1 MQKVGKT
8 DEGYI
13 FIMNFKSIALGALL
27 AIACPLT
34 MNALPYAPEL
44 LQAEQSSTT
53 EGKMQF
59 IPKGNFESW
68 TSQSIKE
75 SGIIGGNTVNLM
87 HIGSPWGSSNVWAKV
102 SGVTKTNV
110 SVYRDSHPGHG
121 SCAKLYT
128 HIVEAKVL
136 GIINIKVLAAGSIFL
151 GNTIQPITDTK
162 NPMAKLN
169 AGLRFTKRPKAIV
182 FDYKT
187 HIVKGN
193 RIRQN
198 GIAKGSTVAGQDMAD
213 CILYL
218 QKRWEDA
225 KGNIYAKRVG
235 TMVHRFST
243 STDWKNNQS
252 FEIHYGDIR
261 NKGFYSSAWALTSG
275 ALTKYARNSK
285 GKMVPV
291 REVGWAAANEAP
303 THLVLQFD
311 SSHGGA
317 YVGTVGNTLWV
328 DNVRL
333 AY

>member
-1 MQKVGKT
+1 
-8 DEGYI
+8 
-13 FIMNFKSIALGALL
+13 MNFKSFALSALL
-27 AIACPLT
+27 LFAGSAT
-34 MNALPYAPEL
+34 SKELPYAPEYL
-44 LQAEQSSTT
+44 AVEQAEEQTGS
-53 EGKMQF
+53 MQF
-59 IPKGNFESW
+59 IPRGNFESW
-68 TSQSIKE
+68 SAQTIKE
-75 SGIIGGNTVNLM
+75 SGIIGGNTVTLM
-87 HIGSPWGSSNVWAKV
+87 HIGGPWGSSNVWAKV
-102 SGVTKTNV
+102 SGVTKTNT
-110 SVYRDSHPGHG
+110 SVYRDNHPGHG
-121 SCAKLYT
+121 HCAKLYT

-169 AGLRFTKRPKAIV
+169 AGIRFRKRPKAIV

-187 HIVKGN
+187 HIVRGN

-198 GIAKGSTVAGQDMAD
+198 GITKGSAVAGQDMAD

-235 TMVHRFST
+235 TMVHRFSS
-243 STDWKNNQS
+243 STDWRNNQS
-252 FEIHYGDIR
+252 FTIHYGDIR
-261 NKGFYSSAWALTSG
+261 KQGFYNSAWALTSG
-275 ALTKYARNSK
+275 AVTKYARNSK
-285 GKMVPV
+285 GRMVPV
-291 REVGWAAANEAP
+291 REVGWAAANETP
-303 THLVLQFD
+303 THIVLQFD

>member
-1 MQKVGKT
+1 
-8 DEGYI
+8 
-13 FIMNFKSIALGALL
+13 MNFKSFALSALFIIAGATSMK
-27 AIACPLT
+27 AI
-34 MNALPYAPEL
+34 PYSPEYL
-44 LQAEQSSTT
+44 EATQADETT
-53 EGKMQF
+53 GNLKF

-68 TSQSIKE
+68 TSQTIKE
-75 SGIIGGNTVNLM
+75 SGIIGGNTVTLM
-87 HIGSPWGSSNVWAKV
+87 HLGSPWGSSNVWAKV

-110 SVYRDSHPGHG
+110 SVYRDNHPGHG
-121 SCAKLYT
+121 HCVKLYT

-169 AGLRFTKRPKAIV
+169 AGISFKARPKAIV

-198 GIAKGSTVAGQDMAD
+198 GITKGSSVAGQDMAD

-218 QKRWEDA
+218 QKRWED
-225 KGNIYAKRVG
+225 KNGHIYAKRVG
-235 TMVHRFST
+235 TMVHRFNST
-243 STDWKNNQS
+243 TNWRNNQS
-252 FEIHYGDIR
+252 FTIQYGDIR
-261 NKGFYSSAWALTSG
+261 GKGFYSSAWALTSG
-275 ALTKYARNSK
+275 ATTKYARNSK
-285 GKMVPV
+285 GRMVPV
-291 REVGWAAANEAP
+291 REVGWAAANETP
-303 THLVLQFD
+303 THMVLQFD

-317 YVGTVGNTLWV
+317 YIGTVGNTLWV

>member
-1 MQKVGKT
+1 MKLKT
-8 DEGYI
+8 
-13 FIMNFKSIALGALL
+13 MLL
-27 AIACPLT
+27 A
-34 MNALPYAPEL
+34 ALFAFAGANTTRAIPYAPEYL
-44 LQAEQSSTT
+44 EEMGADA
-53 EGKMQF
+53 KMEY
-59 IPKGNFESW
+59 ISKGNFESW
-68 TSQSIKE
+68 TSKDIKE
-75 SGIIGGNTVNLM
+75 SGIIGGNTVTLM
-87 HIGSPWGSSNVWAKV
+87 DIGSPWASSNVWAKV

-110 SVYRDSHPGHG
+110 SVYRDTHPGHG
-121 SCAKLYT
+121 SCVKLYT

-136 GIINIKVLAAGSIFL
+136 GIINIKVLAAGSIYL
-151 GNTIQPITDTK
+151 GKTIQPITDTK

-169 AGLRFTKRPKAIV
+169 AGVKFTKRPKAIV

-187 HIVKGN
+187 QIVKGN

-198 GIAKGSTVAGQDMAD
+198 GITKGSTVAGQDMAD

-225 KGNIYAKRVG
+225 KGNIYAKRIG
-235 TMVHRFST
+235 TMVQRFST
-243 STDWKNNQS
+243 TTGWKNNQS
-252 FEIHYGDIR
+252 FTIQYGDIR
-261 NKGFYSSAWALTSG
+261 NKSFYNSAWALTTG
-275 ALTKYARNSK
+275 DVTKYARNSK

-291 REVGWAAANEAP
+291 KEVGWGSANDTP

>member
-1 MQKVGKT
+1 MRLQSILTTCCLALAGT
-8 DEGYI
+8 LMADAIPYSLEYLESQQQEAATAGTE
-13 FIMNFKSIALGALL
+13 FIS
-27 AIACPLT
+27 
-34 MNALPYAPEL
+34 
-44 LQAEQSSTT
+44 
-53 EGKMQF
+53 
-59 IPKGNFESW
+59 KGNFDSW
-68 TSQSIKE
+68 RSQSIKE
-75 SGIIGGNTVNLM
+75 SRILGGKTVTLM
-87 HIGSPWGSSNVWAKV
+87 HPGAPWGSSNVWAKV

-110 SVYRDSHPGHG
+110 SVYRDTHPGHG
-121 SCAKLYT
+121 NCAKLYT

-136 GIINIKVLAAGSIFL
+136 GIINIKVLAAGSIYL

-169 AGLRFTKRPKAIV
+169 AGMPFHKRPKALV

-187 HIVKGN
+187 HIVKGD

-198 GIAKGSTVAGQDMAD
+198 GITKGSKVAGQDMAD

-225 KGNIYAKRVG
+225 HGNIYAKRVG
-235 TMVHRFST
+235 TMVKRFSQ

-261 NKGFYSSAWALTSG
+261 NKSFYSSAWALTSG
-275 ALTKYARNSK
+275 DVTKYARNSK

-291 REVGWAAANEAP
+291 KEVGWANANETP
-303 THLVLQFD
+303 THLILQFD

-317 YVGTVGNTLWV
+317 YIGTVGNTLWV

>member
-1 MQKVGKT
+1 
-8 DEGYI
+8 
-13 FIMNFKSIALGALL
+13 MNFKSFALSALL
-27 AIACPLT
+27 LFAGSAT
-34 MNALPYAPEL
+34 SKALPYAPEYL
-44 LQAEQSSTT
+44 AVEQAEEQTGS
-53 EGKMQF
+53 MQF
-59 IPKGNFESW
+59 IPRGNFESW
-68 TSQSIKE
+68 SAQTIKE
-75 SGIIGGNTVNLM
+75 SGIIGGNTVTLM
-87 HIGSPWGSSNVWAKV
+87 HIGGPWGSSNVWAKV
-102 SGVTKTNV
+102 SGVTKTNT
-110 SVYRDSHPGHG
+110 SVYRDNHPGHG
-121 SCAKLYT
+121 HCAKLYT

-169 AGLRFTKRPKAIV
+169 AGIRFSKRPKAIV

-187 HIVKGN
+187 HIVRGN

-198 GIAKGSTVAGQDMAD
+198 GITKGSAVAGQDMAD

-235 TMVHRFST
+235 TMVHRFSS
-243 STDWKNNQS
+243 STDWRNNQS
-252 FEIHYGDIR
+252 FTIHYGDIR
-261 NKGFYSSAWALTSG
+261 KQGFYNSAWALTSG
-275 ALTKYARNSK
+275 AVTKYARNSK
-285 GKMVPV
+285 GRMVPV
-291 REVGWAAANEAP
+291 REVGWAAANETP

>member
-1 MQKVGKT
+1 
-8 DEGYI
+8 
-13 FIMNFKSIALGALL
+13 MNFKSFVLSITLLL
-27 AIACPLT
+27 AGSTSIK
-34 MNALPYAPEL
+34 ALPYAPEYL
-44 LQAEQSSTT
+44 GVNQSEEQAGS
-53 EGKMQF
+53 MQF

-68 TSQSIKE
+68 SAQTIKE
-75 SGIIGGNTVNLM
+75 SGIIGGNTVTLM
-87 HIGSPWGSSNVWAKV
+87 HIGGPWGSSNVWAKV
-102 SGVTKTNV
+102 SGVTKTNI
-110 SVYRDSHPGHG
+110 SVYRDNHPGHG
-121 SCAKLYT
+121 HCAKLYT

-169 AGLRFTKRPKAIV
+169 AGIRFTKRPKAIV

-198 GIAKGSTVAGQDMAD
+198 GITKGSAVAGQDMAD

-235 TMVHRFST
+235 TMVHRFSS
-243 STDWKNNQS
+243 STNWRNNQS
-252 FEIHYGDIR
+252 FTIHYGDIR
-261 NKGFYSSAWALTSG
+261 KQGFYNSAWALTSG
-275 ALTKYARNSK
+275 AVTKYARNSK
-285 GKMVPV
+285 GRMVPV
-291 REVGWAAANEAP
+291 KEVGWAAANETP

>member
-1 MQKVGKT
+1 
-8 DEGYI
+8 
-13 FIMNFKSIALGALL
+13 MNFKSLVLGSLL
-27 AIACPLT
+27 LFAGSNA
-34 MNALPYAPEL
+34 MNAIPYSPEYL
-44 LQAEQSSTT
+44 ETHQTSEQTGS
-53 EGKMQF
+53 MQF

-68 TSQSIKE
+68 SSQTIKE
-75 SGIIGGNTVNLM
+75 SGIIGGNTVTLM
-87 HIGSPWGSSNVWAKV
+87 HIGAPWGSSNVWAKV
-102 SGVTKTNV
+102 SGVTKTNI
-110 SVYRDSHPGHG
+110 SVYRDNHPGHG
-121 SCAKLYT
+121 HCAKLYT

-151 GNTIQPITDTK
+151 GSTIQPITDTK

-169 AGLRFTKRPKAIV
+169 AGIKFTKRPKAIV

-198 GIAKGSTVAGQDMAD
+198 GIAKGSSVAGQDMAD

-235 TMVHRFST
+235 TMVHRFSS

-252 FEIHYGDIR
+252 FAIQYGDIR
-261 NKGFYSSAWALTSG
+261 GKSFYSSAWALTSG
-275 ALTKYARNSK
+275 AVTKYARNSK
-285 GKMVPV
+285 GKMVAIK
-291 REVGWAAANEAP
+291 EVGWASANETP

>member
-1 MQKVGKT
+1 MK
-8 DEGYI
+8 
-13 FIMNFKSIALGALL
+13 FKSFTLSALL
-27 AIACPLT
+27 LIMGATSMKAI
-34 MNALPYAPEL
+34 PYSPEYL
-44 LQAEQSSTT
+44 EANQAEEEMSGTR
-53 EGKMQF
+53 F

-75 SGIIGGNTVNLM
+75 SGIIGGNTVDLL

-110 SVYRDSHPGHG
+110 SVYRDTHPGHG
-121 SCAKLYT
+121 HCAKLYT

-169 AGLRFTKRPKAIV
+169 AGLRFTKRPKALV

-198 GIAKGSTVAGQDMAD
+198 GITKGSKVAGQDMAD

-225 KGNIYAKRVG
+225 RGNIYAKRVG
-235 TMVHRFST
+235 TMVHRFSS
-243 STDWKNNQS
+243 STNWRNNQS
-252 FEIHYGDIR
+252 FAIQYGDIR
-261 NKGFYSSAWALTSG
+261 GKSFYSSAWALTSG
-275 ALTKYARNSK
+275 ATTKYARNSK
-285 GKMVPV
+285 GRMVPV
-291 REVGWAAANEAP
+291 KEVGWANANETP
-303 THLVLQFD
+303 THIVLQFD

>member
-1 MQKVGKT
+1 
-8 DEGYI
+8 
-13 FIMNFKSIALGALL
+13 MNFKSFVLSVTLLL
-27 AIACPLT
+27 AGRTSIK
-34 MNALPYAPEL
+34 ALPYAPEYL
-44 LQAEQSSTT
+44 GVDQSEEQAGS
-53 EGKMQF
+53 MQF

-68 TSQSIKE
+68 SAQTIKE
-75 SGIIGGNTVNLM
+75 SGIIGGNTVTLM
-87 HIGSPWGSSNVWAKV
+87 HIGGPWGSSNVWAKV
-102 SGVTKTNV
+102 SGVTKTNI
-110 SVYRDSHPGHG
+110 SVYRDNHPGHG
-121 SCAKLYT
+121 HCAKLYT

-169 AGLRFTKRPKAIV
+169 AGIRFTKRPKAIV

-198 GIAKGSTVAGQDMAD
+198 GITKGSAVAGQDMAD

-235 TMVHRFST
+235 TMVHRFSS
-243 STDWKNNQS
+243 STNWRNNQS
-252 FEIHYGDIR
+252 FTIHYGDIR
-261 NKGFYSSAWALTSG
+261 KQGFYNSAWALTSG
-275 ALTKYARNSK
+275 AVTKYARNSK
-285 GKMVPV
+285 GRMVPV
-291 REVGWAAANEAP
+291 KEVGWAAANETP

>member
-1 MQKVGKT
+1 
-8 DEGYI
+8 
-13 FIMNFKSIALGALL
+13 MNFKSFALSALFIIAGATSMK
-27 AIACPLT
+27 AI
-34 MNALPYAPEL
+34 PYSPEYL
-44 LQAEQSSTT
+44 EATQADETT
-53 EGKMQF
+53 GNLKF

-68 TSQSIKE
+68 TSQTIKE
-75 SGIIGGNTVNLM
+75 SGIIGGNTVTLM
-87 HIGSPWGSSNVWAKV
+87 HLGSPWGSSNVWARV

-110 SVYRDSHPGHG
+110 SVYRDNHPGHG
-121 SCAKLYT
+121 HCVKLHT

-169 AGLRFTKRPKAIV
+169 AGIPFKARPKSIV

-198 GIAKGSTVAGQDMAD
+198 GITKGSSVAGQDMAD

-218 QKRWEDA
+218 QKRWED
-225 KGNIYAKRVG
+225 KNGHIYAKRIG
-235 TMVHRFST
+235 TMVHRFNST
-243 STDWKNNQS
+243 TNWRNNQS
-252 FEIHYGDIR
+252 FTIQYGDIR
-261 NKGFYSSAWALTSG
+261 GKGFYSSAWALTSG
-275 ALTKYARNSK
+275 ATTKYARNSK
-285 GKMVPV
+285 GRMVPV
-291 REVGWAAANEAP
+291 REVGWAAANETP
-303 THLVLQFD
+303 THMVLQFD

-317 YVGTVGNTLWV
+317 YIGTVGNTLWV

>member
-1 MQKVGKT
+1 
-8 DEGYI
+8 
-13 FIMNFKSIALGALL
+13 MNFKSITLALML
-27 AIACPLT
+27 AMTGSAAMAI
-34 MNALPYAPEL
+34 PYSPDY
-44 LQAEQSSTT
+44 LQADQTKSETGS
-53 EGKMQF
+53 MQF

-68 TSQSIKE
+68 SSQSIKE
-75 SGIIGGNTVNLM
+75 SGIIGGNTVTLM

-110 SVYRDSHPGHG
+110 SVYRDTHPGHG
-121 SCAKLYT
+121 HCAKLYT

-151 GNTIQPITDTK
+151 GNTLQPITDTK

-198 GIAKGSTVAGQDMAD
+198 GITRGATVAGQDMAD

-235 TMVHRFST
+235 TMVHRFSS
-243 STDWKNNQS
+243 STDWRNNQS
-252 FEIHYGDIR
+252 FAIHYGDIR
-261 NKGFYSSAWALTSG
+261 RQKFYNSAWGLTSG
-275 ALTKYARNSK
+275 AVTKYARNSK
-285 GKMVPV
+285 GRMVPV
-291 REVGWAAANEAP
+291 HEVGWAAANEVP
-303 THLVLQFD
+303 THIVLQFD

>member
-1 MQKVGKT
+1 
-8 DEGYI
+8 
-13 FIMNFKSIALGALL
+13 MNFKSFTLSALL
-27 AIACPLT
+27 LIMSATSMKAI
-34 MNALPYAPEL
+34 PYSPEYL
-44 LQAEQSSTT
+44 EANQAEEEMS
-53 EGKMQF
+53 GMRF

-75 SGIIGGNTVNLM
+75 SGIIGGNTVHLL

-110 SVYRDSHPGHG
+110 SVYRDTHPGHG
-121 SCAKLYT
+121 HCAKLYT

-169 AGLRFTKRPKAIV
+169 AGLRFTKRPKALV

-198 GIAKGSTVAGQDMAD
+198 GITKGSKVAGQDMAD

-225 KGNIYAKRVG
+225 RGNIYAKRVG
-235 TMVHRFST
+235 TMVHRFSS
-243 STDWKNNQS
+243 STNWRNNQS
-252 FEIHYGDIR
+252 FAIQYGDIR
-261 NKGFYSSAWALTSG
+261 GKSFYSSAWALTSG
-275 ALTKYARNSK
+275 ATTKYARNSK
-285 GKMVPV
+285 GRMVPV
-291 REVGWAAANEAP
+291 KEVGWANANETP
-303 THLVLQFD
+303 THIVLQFD

>member
-1 MQKVGKT
+1 
-8 DEGYI
+8 
-13 FIMNFKSIALGALL
+13 MNFKSFTLSALL
-27 AIACPLT
+27 LIMGATSMKAI
-34 MNALPYAPEL
+34 PYSPEYL
-44 LQAEQSSTT
+44 EANQAEEEMS
-53 EGKMQF
+53 GMRF

-75 SGIIGGNTVNLM
+75 SGIIGGNTVHLL

-110 SVYRDSHPGHG
+110 SVYRDTHPGHG
-121 SCAKLYT
+121 HCAKLYT

-169 AGLRFTKRPKAIV
+169 AGLKFTKRPKAIV

-198 GIAKGSTVAGQDMAD
+198 GITKGASVAGQDMAD

-235 TMVHRFST
+235 TMVHRFSS

-252 FEIHYGDIR
+252 FAIQYGDIR
-261 NKGFYSSAWALTSG
+261 GKSFYSSAWALTSG
-275 ALTKYARNSK
+275 AVTKYARNSK
-285 GKMVPV
+285 GRMVPV
-291 REVGWAAANEAP
+291 KEVGWANATETP
-303 THLVLQFD
+303 THIVLQFD

>member
-1 MQKVGKT
+1 
-8 DEGYI
+8 
-13 FIMNFKSIALGALL
+13 MNFKSFVLSITLLL
-27 AIACPLT
+27 AGSTSIK
-34 MNALPYAPEL
+34 ALPYAPEYL
-44 LQAEQSSTT
+44 GVDQS
-53 EGKMQF
+53 EEEAGRMQF

-68 TSQSIKE
+68 SAQTIKE
-75 SGIIGGNTVNLM
+75 SGIIGGNTVTLM
-87 HIGSPWGSSNVWAKV
+87 HIGGPWGSSNVWAKV
-102 SGVTKTNV
+102 SGVTKTNI
-110 SVYRDSHPGHG
+110 SVYRDNHPGHG
-121 SCAKLYT
+121 HCAKLYT

-169 AGLRFTKRPKAIV
+169 AGIRFTKRPKAIV

-198 GIAKGSTVAGQDMAD
+198 GITKGSAVAGQDMAD

-235 TMVHRFST
+235 TMVHRFSS
-243 STDWKNNQS
+243 STNWRNNQS
-252 FEIHYGDIR
+252 FTIHYGDIR
-261 NKGFYSSAWALTSG
+261 KQGFYNSAWALTSG
-275 ALTKYARNSK
+275 AVTKYARNSK
-285 GKMVPV
+285 GRMVPV
-291 REVGWAAANEAP
+291 REVGWAAANETP

>member
-1 MQKVGKT
+1 
-8 DEGYI
+8 
-13 FIMNFKSIALGALL
+13 MNFKSFVLSVTLLL
-27 AIACPLT
+27 AGSTSIK
-34 MNALPYAPEL
+34 ALPYAPEYL
-44 LQAEQSSTT
+44 GVDQSEEQAGS
-53 EGKMQF
+53 MQF

-68 TSQSIKE
+68 SAQTIKE
-75 SGIIGGNTVNLM
+75 SGIIGGNTVTLM
-87 HIGSPWGSSNVWAKV
+87 HIGGPWGSSNVWAKV
-102 SGVTKTNV
+102 SGVTKTNI
-110 SVYRDSHPGHG
+110 SVYRDNHPGHG
-121 SCAKLYT
+121 HCAKLYT

-169 AGLRFTKRPKAIV
+169 AGIRFTKRPKAIV

-198 GIAKGSTVAGQDMAD
+198 GITKGSTVAGQDMAD

-235 TMVHRFST
+235 TMVHRFSS
-243 STDWKNNQS
+243 STNWRNNQS
-252 FEIHYGDIR
+252 FTIHYGDIR
-261 NKGFYSSAWALTSG
+261 KQGFYNSAWALTSG
-275 ALTKYARNSK
+275 AVTKYARNSK
-285 GKMVPV
+285 GRMVPV
-291 REVGWAAANEAP
+291 KEVGWAAANETP
-303 THLVLQFD
+303 THIVLQFD

>member
-1 MQKVGKT
+1 
-8 DEGYI
+8 
-13 FIMNFKSIALGALL
+13 MNFKSFVLSVTLLL
-27 AIACPLT
+27 AGSTSIK
-34 MNALPYAPEL
+34 ALPYAPEYL
-44 LQAEQSSTT
+44 GVDQSEEQAGS
-53 EGKMQF
+53 MQF

-68 TSQSIKE
+68 SAQTIKE
-75 SGIIGGNTVNLM
+75 SGIIGGNTVTLM
-87 HIGSPWGSSNVWAKV
+87 HIGGPWGSSNVWAKV
-102 SGVTKTNV
+102 SGVTKTNI
-110 SVYRDSHPGHG
+110 SVYRDNHPGHG
-121 SCAKLYT
+121 HCAKLYT

-169 AGLRFTKRPKAIV
+169 AGIRFTKRPKAIV

-198 GIAKGSTVAGQDMAD
+198 GITKGSAVAGQDMAD

-235 TMVHRFST
+235 TMVQRFSS
-243 STDWKNNQS
+243 STNWRNNQS
-252 FEIHYGDIR
+252 FTIHYGDIR
-261 NKGFYSSAWALTSG
+261 KQGFYNSAWALTSG
-275 ALTKYARNSK
+275 AVTKYARNSK
-285 GKMVPV
+285 GRMVPV
-291 REVGWAAANEAP
+291 KEVGWAAANETP

>member
-1 MQKVGKT
+1 MKIKQ
-8 DEGYI
+8 
-13 FIMNFKSIALGALL
+13 FILGALL
-27 AIACPLT
+27 LFGAGQT
-34 MNALPYAPEL
+34 QALPYAPDLVQE
-44 LQAEQSSTT
+44 EDTD
-53 EGKMQF
+53 GKMQF
-59 IPKGNFESW
+59 IQKGNFESW
-68 TSQSIKE
+68 TSQTIKE
-75 SGIIGGNTVNLM
+75 SRLLGGKTINLM
-87 HIGSPWGSSNVWAKV
+87 HIGAPWGSSNVWAKV

-110 SVYRDSHPGHG
+110 SVYKDSHPGHG
-121 SCAKLYT
+121 NCVKLYT

-169 AGLRFTKRPKAIV
+169 AGVKFSGRPKALV

-187 HIVKGN
+187 HIVPGN

-198 GIAKGSTVAGQDMAD
+198 GITKGKTMPGQDMAD

-225 KGNIYAKRVG
+225 QGNIYAKRVG
-235 TMVHRFST
+235 TMVHRFNKSC
-243 STDWKNNQS
+243 DWKHNATFNI
-252 FEIHYGDIR
+252 EYGDITH
-261 NKGFYSSAWALTSG
+261 KSFYSSAWALTSG
-275 ALTKYARNSK
+275 GATKYAKNSK

-291 REVGWAAANEAP
+291 KEVGWASAGEIP
-303 THLVLQFD
+303 THMILQFD

-317 YVGTVGNTLWV
+317 YIGTVGNTLWV

>member
-1 MQKVGKT
+1 
-8 DEGYI
+8 
-13 FIMNFKSIALGALL
+13 MNFKSFVLSVTLLL
-27 AIACPLT
+27 AGSTSIK
-34 MNALPYAPEL
+34 ALPYAPEYWGVDQSEE
-44 LQAEQSSTT
+44 QAGS
-53 EGKMQF
+53 MQF

-68 TSQSIKE
+68 SAQTIKE
-75 SGIIGGNTVNLM
+75 SGIIGGNTVTLM
-87 HIGSPWGSSNVWAKV
+87 HIGGPWGSSNVWAKV
-102 SGVTKTNV
+102 SGVTKTNI
-110 SVYRDSHPGHG
+110 SVYRDNHPGHG
-121 SCAKLYT
+121 HCAKLYT

-169 AGLRFTKRPKAIV
+169 AGIRFTKRPKAIV

-198 GIAKGSTVAGQDMAD
+198 GITKGSAVAGQDMAD

-235 TMVHRFST
+235 TMVHRFSS
-243 STDWKNNQS
+243 STNWRNNQS
-252 FEIHYGDIR
+252 FTIHYGDIR
-261 NKGFYSSAWALTSG
+261 KQGFYNSAWALTSG
-275 ALTKYARNSK
+275 AVTKYARNSK
-285 GKMVPV
+285 GRMVPV
-291 REVGWAAANEAP
+291 KEVGWAAANETP
-303 THLVLQFD
+303 THIVLQFD

>member
-1 MQKVGKT
+1 
-8 DEGYI
+8 
-13 FIMNFKSIALGALL
+13 MNFKSFVLSITLLL
-27 AIACPLT
+27 AGSTSIK
-34 MNALPYAPEL
+34 ALPYAPEYL
-44 LQAEQSSTT
+44 GVDQSEEQAGS
-53 EGKMQF
+53 MQF

-68 TSQSIKE
+68 SAQTIKE
-75 SGIIGGNTVNLM
+75 SGIIGGNTVTLM
-87 HIGSPWGSSNVWAKV
+87 HIGGPWGSSNVWAKV
-102 SGVTKTNV
+102 SGVTKTNI
-110 SVYRDSHPGHG
+110 SVYRDNHPGHG
-121 SCAKLYT
+121 HCAKLYT

-169 AGLRFTKRPKAIV
+169 AGIRFTKRPKAIV

-198 GIAKGSTVAGQDMAD
+198 GITKGSAVAGQDMAD

-235 TMVHRFST
+235 TMVHRFSS
-243 STDWKNNQS
+243 STNWRNNQS
-252 FEIHYGDIR
+252 FTIHYGDIR
-261 NKGFYSSAWALTSG
+261 KQGFYNSAWALTSG
-275 ALTKYARNSK
+275 AVTKYARNSK
-285 GKMVPV
+285 GRMVPV
-291 REVGWAAANEAP
+291 KEVGWAAANETP

>member
-1 MQKVGKT
+1 
-8 DEGYI
+8 
-13 FIMNFKSIALGALL
+13 MNFKSFALSALL
-27 AIACPLT
+27 LFAGSAT
-34 MNALPYAPEL
+34 SKALSYAPEYL
-44 LQAEQSSTT
+44 AVEQAEEQTGS
-53 EGKMQF
+53 MQF
-59 IPKGNFESW
+59 IPRGNFESW
-68 TSQSIKE
+68 SAQTIKE
-75 SGIIGGNTVNLM
+75 SGIIGGNTVTLM
-87 HIGSPWGSSNVWAKV
+87 HIGGPWGSSNVWAKV
-102 SGVTKTNV
+102 SGVTKTNT
-110 SVYRDSHPGHG
+110 SVYRDNHPGHG
-121 SCAKLYT
+121 HCAKLYT

-169 AGLRFTKRPKAIV
+169 AGIRFRKRPKAIV

-187 HIVKGN
+187 HIVRGN

-198 GIAKGSTVAGQDMAD
+198 GITKGSAVAGQDMAD

-235 TMVHRFST
+235 TMVHRFSS

-252 FEIHYGDIR
+252 FTIHYGDIR
-261 NKGFYSSAWALTSG
+261 KQGFYNSAWALTSG
-275 ALTKYARNSK
+275 AVTKYARNSK
-285 GKMVPV
+285 GRMVPV
-291 REVGWAAANEAP
+291 REVGWAAANETP
-303 THLVLQFD
+303 THIVLQFD

>member
-1 MQKVGKT
+1 
-8 DEGYI
+8 
-13 FIMNFKSIALGALL
+13 MNFKSFALSALFIIAGATSMK
-27 AIACPLT
+27 AI
-34 MNALPYAPEL
+34 PYSPEYL
-44 LQAEQSSTT
+44 EATQADETT
-53 EGKMQF
+53 GNLKF
-59 IPKGNFESW
+59 IPKGNFENW
-68 TSQSIKE
+68 TSQTIKE
-75 SGIIGGNTVNLM
+75 SGIIGGNTVTLM
-87 HIGSPWGSSNVWAKV
+87 HLGSPWGSSNVWAKV

-110 SVYRDSHPGHG
+110 SVYRDNHPGHG
-121 SCAKLYT
+121 HCVKLYT

-169 AGLRFTKRPKAIV
+169 AGISFKARPKAIV

-198 GIAKGSTVAGQDMAD
+198 GITKGSSVAGQDMAD

-218 QKRWEDA
+218 QKRWED
-225 KGNIYAKRVG
+225 KNGHIYAKRVG
-235 TMVHRFST
+235 TMVHRFNST
-243 STDWKNNQS
+243 TNWRNNQS
-252 FEIHYGDIR
+252 FTIQYGDIR
-261 NKGFYSSAWALTSG
+261 GKGFYSSAWALTSG
-275 ALTKYARNSK
+275 ATTKYARNSK
-285 GKMVPV
+285 GRMVPV
-291 REVGWAAANEAP
+291 REVGWAAANETP
-303 THLVLQFD
+303 THMVLQFD

-317 YVGTVGNTLWV
+317 YIGTVGNTLWV

>member
-1 MQKVGKT
+1 
-8 DEGYI
+8 
-13 FIMNFKSIALGALL
+13 MNFKSLVLGTLL
-27 AIACPLT
+27 LFAGSNA
-34 MNALPYAPEL
+34 MNAIPYSPEYL
-44 LQAEQSSTT
+44 ETHQTSEQTGS
-53 EGKMQF
+53 MQF

-68 TSQSIKE
+68 SSQTIKE
-75 SGIIGGNTVNLM
+75 SGIIGGNTVTLM
-87 HIGSPWGSSNVWAKV
+87 HIGAPWGSSNVWAKV
-102 SGVTKTNV
+102 SGVTKTNI
-110 SVYRDSHPGHG
+110 SVYRDNHPGHG
-121 SCAKLYT
+121 HCAKLYT

-151 GNTIQPITDTK
+151 GSTIQPITDTK

-169 AGLRFTKRPKAIV
+169 AGIKFTKRPKAIV

-198 GIAKGSTVAGQDMAD
+198 GIAKGSSVAGQDMAD

-235 TMVHRFST
+235 TMVHRFSS

-252 FEIHYGDIR
+252 FAIQYGDIR
-261 NKGFYSSAWALTSG
+261 GKSFYSSAWALTSG
-275 ALTKYARNSK
+275 AVTKYARNSK
-285 GKMVPV
+285 GKMVAV
-291 REVGWAAANEAP
+291 KEVGWASANETP

>member
-1 MQKVGKT
+1 
-8 DEGYI
+8 
-13 FIMNFKSIALGALL
+13 MNFKSFTLSALL
-27 AIACPLT
+27 LIMGATSMKAI
-34 MNALPYAPEL
+34 PYSPEYL
-44 LQAEQSSTT
+44 EANQAEEEMS
-53 EGKMQF
+53 GMRF

-75 SGIIGGNTVNLM
+75 SGIIGGNTVDLL

-110 SVYRDSHPGHG
+110 SVYRDTHPGHG
-121 SCAKLYT
+121 HCAKLYT

-169 AGLRFTKRPKAIV
+169 AGLRFTKRPKALV

-198 GIAKGSTVAGQDMAD
+198 GITKGSKVAGQDMAD

-225 KGNIYAKRVG
+225 RGNIYAKRVG
-235 TMVHRFST
+235 TMVHRFSS
-243 STDWKNNQS
+243 STNWRNNQS
-252 FEIHYGDIR
+252 FAIQYGDIR
-261 NKGFYSSAWALTSG
+261 GKSFYSSAWALTSG
-275 ALTKYARNSK
+275 ATTKYARNSK
-285 GKMVPV
+285 GRMVPV
-291 REVGWAAANEAP
+291 KEVGWANANETP
-303 THLVLQFD
+303 THIVLQFD

-317 YVGTVGNTLWV
+317 YVGTIGNTLWV

>member
-1 MQKVGKT
+1 
-8 DEGYI
+8 
-13 FIMNFKSIALGALL
+13 MNFKSFTLSALL
-27 AIACPLT
+27 LIMGATSMKAI
-34 MNALPYAPEL
+34 PYSPEYL
-44 LQAEQSSTT
+44 EANQAEEEMS
-53 EGKMQF
+53 GMRF

-75 SGIIGGNTVNLM
+75 SGIIGGNTVDLL

-110 SVYRDSHPGHG
+110 SVYRDTHPGHG
-121 SCAKLYT
+121 HCAKLYT

-169 AGLRFTKRPKAIV
+169 AGLRFTKRPKALV

-198 GIAKGSTVAGQDMAD
+198 GITKGSKVAGQDMAD

-225 KGNIYAKRVG
+225 RGNIYAKRVG
-235 TMVHRFST
+235 TMVHRFSS
-243 STDWKNNQS
+243 STNWKNNQS
-252 FEIHYGDIR
+252 FAIQYGDIR
-261 NKGFYSSAWALTSG
+261 GKSFYSSAWALTSG
-275 ALTKYARNSK
+275 ATTKYARNSK
-285 GKMVPV
+285 GRMVPV
-291 REVGWAAANEAP
+291 KEVGWANANETP
-303 THLVLQFD
+303 THIVLQFD